1 MPPRVLLVD
10 DQQTA
15 MNVRKMLFEEYGFT
29 VRLAINSV
37 ACLDV
42 LEKFAIDVV
51 VLDYRLND
59 GVNGEELARSIR
71 ARWPN
76 IPLIML
82 TGVMD
87 LPETVRDVVDRV
99 FIKGWN
105 LPQEVIDAIRELAGN
120 ANRGRLDEAT

>member
-15 MNVRKMLFEEYGFT
+15 MNIRQRLLEQYGFT
-29 VRLAINSV
+29 VRLAINSIT
-37 ACLDV
+37 CLDA

-76 IPLIML
+76 TPLIML

-87 LPETVRDVVDRV
+87 LPDTARDVVDRV

-105 LPQEVIDAIRELAGN
+105 QPQEVIDAIRELAE
-120 ANRGRLDEAT
+120 NRGTLDESNC

>member
-10 DQQTA
+10 DQQIS
-15 MNVRKMLFEEYGFT
+15 MKVRKSLLEEYGFT
-29 VRLAINSV
+29 VRVATNSRSG
-37 ACLDV
+37 LDV
-42 LEKFAIDVV
+42 LEEYAIDVV

-59 GVNGEELARSIR
+59 GVNGEQLARSIR
-71 ARWPN
+71 ARWAN

-87 LPETVRDVVDRV
+87 LPQTAHDVVDRV

-105 LPQEVIDAIRELAGN
+105 QPQEVIDAIRELCHEC
-120 ANRGRLDEAT
+120 RP